1 MKGVGF
7 GIEFLSFLLRKQQIT
22 IFKESQVSDGNCD
35 LFAFVSMNHPKK
47 IAPAEHP
54 AGQQIMHPLNRRE
67 ASMIYCPAGKIKL

>member
-1 MKGVGF
+1 MDGVGF
-7 GIEFLSFLLRKQQIT
+7 GIEFLSFLLRKQQIN

-35 LFAFVSMNHPKK
+35 LFCFRFHESPKK

-67 ASMIYCPAGKIKL
+67 ASMIYCPTGNINL